1 MPVGA
6 EISVYGVRDA
16 LKELGQMDK
25 TLRFKAVS
33 KIKGASG
40 EMLAVA
46 RSQYPDNSQLQDVM
60 PGWSTKGRLGYDKK
74 NVDKGVQVVVGG
86 RSFGN
91 SYAIVTIVQ
100 KNAGGAL
107 FDIAGLRNG
116 SEGVGG
122 TDRLGR
128 NREDSQS
135 EAFLRNLN
143 SAFGKAQRGMWRK
156 IKVIRELADKE
167 LMNALEEVAA
177 QVNRKLVA

>member
-1 MPVGA
+1 MPA
-6 EISVYGVRDA
+6 SANIEVYGVRDA
-16 LKELGQMDK
+16 LKELGQIDK
-25 TLRFKAVS
+25 KLRFKAVN

-46 RSQYPDNSQLQDVM
+46 RSTYPDNSELQDTL

-74 NVDKGVQVVVGG
+74 KVDSGVTVQVGG
-86 RSFGN
+86 RSFGQ

-107 FDIAGLRNG
+107 FDVAGLRNG

-128 NREDSQS
+128 NRLDSQS

-143 SAFGKAQRGMWRK
+143 ASFGKAQRGMWRK
-156 IKVIRELADKE
+156 IKVIRELADGE
-167 LMNALEEVAA
+167 LMKALEEVAA
-177 QVNRKLVA
+177 ETNRKLVA

>member
-1 MPVGA
+1 MPA
-6 EISVYGVRDA
+6 SANIEVYGVRDA
-16 LKELGQMDK
+16 LKELGQIDK
-25 TLRFKAVS
+25 KLRFKATN

-40 EMLAVA
+40 EMLSIA
-46 RSQYPDNSQLQDVM
+46 RSTYPDNSTLQDTL

-74 NVDKGVQVVVGG
+74 KVDSGVTVQVGG
-86 RSFGN
+86 RSFGQ

-143 SAFGKAQRGMWRK
+143 ASFGLAQRGMWRK
-156 IKVIRELADKE
+156 IKVIRELANGE
-167 LMNALEEVAA
+167 LMKALEEVTAE
-177 QVNRKLVA
+177 VNRKLVA

>member
-1 MPVGA
+1 MGATA
-6 EISVYGVRDA
+6 EIQVFGVRDA

-33 KIKGASG
+33 KIKGASSQ
-40 EMLAVA
+40 MVAVA
-46 RSQYPDNSQLQDVM
+46 RSQYPDNSTLQDSL

-74 NVDKGVQVVVGG
+74 KVDSGVVVQVGG
-86 RSFGN
+86 RSYGN
-91 SYAIVTIVQ
+91 AYAIVTIIQ

-135 EAFLRNLN
+135 EAFIRTLN
-143 SAFGKAQRGMWRK
+143 SSFGKAQRGMWRK
-156 IKVIRELADKE
+156 IAIIRQMADKE
-167 LMNALEEVAA
+167 LMTALEEVAA

>member
-1 MPVGA
+1 MAVSA
-6 EISVYGVRDA
+6 EIEVFGVRDA
-16 LKELGQMDK
+16 LKELGQIDK
-25 TLRFKAVS
+25 SLRFKAIS

-40 EMLAVA
+40 EMLAIA
-46 RSQYPDNSQLQDVM
+46 RATYPDNADLQDTL

-74 NVDKGVQVVVGG
+74 NVDKGVQVMVGG
-86 RSFGN
+86 RSTGN

-107 FDIAGLRNG
+107 FDIAGLRDG
-116 SEGVGG
+116 SKGVGS

-128 NREDSQS
+128 TRDPIQS
-135 EAFLRNLN
+135 EKFVKNLN
-143 SAFGKAQRGMWRK
+143 ASFGNAQRGMWRK

-167 LMNALEEVAA
+167 LMSALEEVAA

>member
-1 MPVGA
+1 MAASA
-6 EISVYGVRDA
+6 EINVYGVREA
-16 LKELGQMDK
+16 LKELGQIDK
-25 TLRFKAVS
+25 TLRFKAIS

-46 RSQYPDNSQLQDVM
+46 RSTYPDNSQLEDVM
-60 PGWSTKGRLGYDKK
+60 SGWSKKGRLGYDKK
-74 NVDKGVQVVVGG
+74 KVDSGVTVQVGG

-91 SYAIVTIVQ
+91 AYSVVTIIQ

-135 EAFLRNLN
+135 EAFIDNLN
-143 SAFGKAQRGMWRK
+143 STFGKAQRGMWRK
-156 IKVIRELADKE
+156 IAIIRQMADKE
-167 LMNALEEVAA
+167 LMTALEEVAA

>member
-6 EISVYGVRDA
+6 EIEVFGVRDA
-16 LKELGQMDK
+16 LKELGKMDK

-33 KIKGASG
+33 KIKGASA
-40 EMLAVA
+40 EMLSVA
-46 RSQYPDNSQLQDVM
+46 RSTYPSNADLQDVM

-74 NVDKGVQVVVGG
+74 NVDKGVQVQVGG

-91 SYAIVTIVQ
+91 SYAIVTIIQ

-128 NREDSQS
+128 NREDIQS
-135 EAFLRNLN
+135 EKFLKNLN
-143 SAFGKAQRGMWRK
+143 AAYGQAQRGMWRK
-156 IKVIRELADKE
+156 IKVIREMADKE
-167 LMNALEEVAA
+167 LMSALEEVAA

>member
-1 MPVGA
+1 MAVSA
-6 EISVYGVRDA
+6 DINVFGVRDA
-16 LKELGQMDK
+16 LKELGKIDK

-46 RSQYPDNSQLQDVM
+46 RSTYPDNSQLADVM
-60 PGWSTKGRLGYDKK
+60 PGWSKGGRLGYDKK
-74 NVDKGVQVVVGG
+74 KVDAGVTVQVGG
-86 RSFGN
+86 RSVGD
-91 SYAIVTIVQ
+91 SYAVVTIIQ

-128 NREDSQS
+128 DRKDIQS
-135 EAFLRNLN
+135 EKFLRNLN
-143 SAFGKAQRGMWRK
+143 LAFGQAQRGMWRK
-156 IKVIRELADKE
+156 ITVIREMANKE
-167 LMNALEEVAA
+167 LMSALEEVAA

>member
-1 MPVGA
+1 MPVSA
-6 EISVYGVRDA
+6 SVEVFGVRDA
-16 LKELGQMDK
+16 LKELGQIDK
-25 TLRFKAVS
+25 KLRFKAVN
-33 KIKGASG
+33 KIKGASA

-46 RSQYPDNSQLQDVM
+46 RSSYPDNSDLQDTL

-74 NVDKGVQVVVGG
+74 KVDSGVTVQVGG
-86 RSFGN
+86 RSVGQ

-143 SAFGKAQRGMWRK
+143 ASYGKAQRGMWRK
-156 IKVIRELADKE
+156 IKVIRELADGE
-167 LMNALEEVAA
+167 LMKALEEVAA
-177 QVNRKLVA
+177 ETNRKLVS

>member
-1 MPVGA
+1 MAVSA
-6 EISVYGVRDA
+6 EINVYGVREA
-16 LKELGQMDK
+16 LRELGQIDK
-25 TLRFKAVS
+25 SLRWKAIS

-46 RSQYPDNSQLQDVM
+46 RSTYPTTSELQDVM
-60 PGWSTKGRLGYDKK
+60 EGWSKKGRLGYDKK
-74 NVDKGVQVVVGG
+74 KVDSGVTVQVGG
-86 RSFGN
+86 RSFGDAY
-91 SYAIVTIVQ
+91 SIVTIIQ

-107 FDIAGLRNG
+107 FDIAGLANG
-116 SEGVGG
+116 SQGVGG

-135 EAFLRNLN
+135 DAFLRNLN
-143 SAFGKAQRGMWRK
+143 LSFGKAQRGMWRK

-167 LMNALEEVAA
+167 LMKALEEVAA